1 MPKEEKEDDEAD
13 PEPEYDGFTMEDA
26 LAEFELAQAEKAA
39 EQHVIL
45 ESIQDEAYVEANW
58 RFIWH
63 RRAEMNELFAS
74 GLDNGEA
81 EPSHAAELP

>member
-1 MPKEEKEDDEAD
+1 MV
-13 PEPEYDGFTMEDA
+13 EYEVT
-26 LAEFELAQAEKAA
+26 QAEEMAA
-39 EQHVIL
+39 QSVIL